1 MARLMAA
8 GSVNHGLQLHDRAEK
23 RRQADPAAACALY
36 REAISAYQV
45 PLHSHA
51 FLNRLPFSGQ
61 RTNSCTP
68 MLQAAEAR
76 MPDGQNSVE
85 LRFNMGVAY
94 SGLANVV
101 KEMETRNWWVL
112 Q

>member
-1 MARLMAA
+1 
-8 GSVNHGLQLHDRAEK
+8 
-23 RRQADPAAACALY
+23 
-36 REAISAYQV
+36 
-45 PLHSHA
+45 
-51 FLNRLPFSGQ
+51 
-61 RTNSCTP
+61 
-68 MLQAAEAR
+68 

-94 SGLANVV
+94 SGLANVI